1 MDFSVRFIY
10 FLTYFAPEAHGLPKV
25 VVAPEVPKVP
35 AASESTEAPDL
46 PKVAEEPKAPML
58 PEAPNLPK
66 AYTHS
71 RFFLGEFHMGV
82 S

>member
-10 FLTYFAPEAHGLPKV
+10 FLTYFAPEAHGL
-25 VVAPEVPKVP
+25 PKVP